1 MTGDEFLQDFVLE
14 AGEQIS
20 ELNEALLRLET
31 SPDDSD
37 AVNMIFRA
45 AHTLKGNS
53 ATLGFMDISS
63 LAHKIENVLDSVR
76 QGALEITGEIVD
88 TLFEALDG
96 LEAMVDSASK
106 GNLPVDC
113 SEISKRLE
121 KIEPTEN
128 GKKPK
133 ASVKKKKKLKEKPG
147 SVSKIFKIK
156 IDLSKNTALK
166 SVRAFM
172 VMKNLEALGDII
184 ESDPDPQSIE
194 GADFGGTFEVHLG
207 TGATPEEIASE
218 LKKVGDVESFEIEPE
233 ETGQERKPS
242 PPFIKEVKSI
252 RVGTDTLDELVNL
265 VGELVINK
273 SRFSQLAKDFES
285 IHLHKSVKN
294 LGRLSREL
302 QDLAMSMRT
311 VKVAH
316 IFDKF
321 PRMVRDL
328 AKKEGKEIEFIL
340 EGKEI
345 ELDRTVLDKL
355 GDPLVHIIRNCVDHG
370 IEVPEERE
378 KAGKPP
384 KGTIKLSARR
394 VRDHVEIVIEDDGA
408 GLDPDVLREAALKK
422 GFLTPEEVDKLVDDD
437 LCDLIF
443 RPGFSGA
450 EKVTDVS
457 GRGVGMD
464 VVKTTI
470 SKLRGTVHTKSEKGK
485 GTTFTLKLPLSLAI
499 IKALLVKSKSD
510 IYAVPTRDVVEVLNL
525 EEVKIKKVKGK
536 EAIIHRG
543 DPLPILRLER
553 IVGSK
558 NGNTHKATKFIVFE
572 GGRKR
577 LGLAVSEILRQE
589 EIVVKPLEVGFSDV
603 LGISGATILGD
614 GQVAL
619 ILDVH
624 NIT

>member
-1 MTGDEFLQDFVLE
+1 
-14 AGEQIS
+14 
-20 ELNEALLRLET
+20 
-31 SPDDSD
+31 
-37 AVNMIFRA
+37 MIFRA

-53 ATLGFMDISS
+53 AMLGFMDISG
-63 LAHKIENVLDSVR
+63 LAHKMENVLDGVR
-76 QGALEITGEIVD
+76 QGKLEITGEIMD
-88 TLFEALDG
+88 ILFEALDG

-106 GNLPVDC
+106 GSLPVDC

-121 KIEPTEN
+121 KIDPTEN

-133 ASVKKKKKLKEKPG
+133 ASVKKKSKEKPG
-147 SVSKIFKIK
+147 SSAKTFKIK
-156 IDLSKNTALK
+156 VDLSENAALK

-172 VMKNLEALGDII
+172 ILKNLETLGDII
-184 ESDPDPQSIE
+184 ESVPDPQSIE
-194 GADFGGTFEVHLG
+194 GVDFEGTFEIHLG

-218 LKKVGDVESFEIEPE
+218 LKKVGDVENFEIEPE
-233 ETGQERKPS
+233 GTGQECKPS
-242 PPFIKEVKSI
+242 PPLIKEVKSI

-273 SRFSQLAKDFES
+273 SRFSQLAKDSES

-294 LGRLSREL
+294 LDRLSKEL
-302 QDLAMSMRT
+302 QDLSMSMRT
-311 VKVAH
+311 VTVAH

-328 AKKEGKEIEFIL
+328 AKKEGKGIEIIL
-340 EGKEI
+340 EGKDI
-345 ELDRTVLDKL
+345 ELDRTVLDRL
-355 GDPLVHIIRNCVDHG
+355 GDPLVHLIRNCVDHG
-370 IEVPEERE
+370 IESPEERE
-378 KAGKPP
+378 KAGKSP

-408 GLDPDVLREAALKK
+408 GLDQDVIREAALKK
-422 GFLTPEEVDKLVDDD
+422 GFLTPEEADKMGDED
-437 LCDLIF
+437 LLNLIF

-470 SKLRGTVHTKSEKGK
+470 SKLRGTIHTKSEKGK
-485 GTTFTLKLPLSLAI
+485 GTTFTLMLPLSLAI

-510 IYAVPTRDVVEVLNL
+510 IYAIPTRDVVEVLNL
-525 EEVKIKKVKGK
+525 EEFKIKKLKGK

-553 IVGSK
+553 ILGSK
-558 NGNTHKATKFIVFE
+558 NGNTHRATKFIVFE

-589 EIVVKPLEVGFSDV
+589 EIVIKPLEVGFSDV
-603 LGISGATILGD
+603 LGISGSTILGD
-614 GQVAL
+614 GKVAL

-624 NIT
+624 NLA